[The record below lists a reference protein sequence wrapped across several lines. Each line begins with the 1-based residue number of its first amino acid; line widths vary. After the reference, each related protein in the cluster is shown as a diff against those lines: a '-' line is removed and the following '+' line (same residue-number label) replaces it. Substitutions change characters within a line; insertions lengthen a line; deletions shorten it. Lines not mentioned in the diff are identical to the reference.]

1 MATSHF
7 PSLRVTDVMNIS
19 ETHQKW
25 LENIIQKEYV
35 QQNKIITIWLLFIF
49 LVFVTDVMNIS
60 ETHIKSGQKILFRKN
75 MFNRIK

>member
-19 ETHQKW
+19 ETHIKCG
-25 LENIIQKEYV
+25 Y
-35 QQNKIITIWLLFIF
+35 KIF
-49 LVFVTDVMNIS
+49 
-60 ETHIKSGQKILFRKN
+60 FRKN